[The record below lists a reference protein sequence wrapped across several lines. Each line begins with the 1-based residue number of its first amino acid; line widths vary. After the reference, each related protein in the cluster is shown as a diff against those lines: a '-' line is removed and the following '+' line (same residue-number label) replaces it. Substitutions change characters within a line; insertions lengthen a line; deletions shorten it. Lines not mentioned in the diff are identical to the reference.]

1 MHGSRYEKSI
11 HPFVVD
17 IIIVVVAAAAA
28 AVVVAAVVVVA
39 AAAAVTVTLFSSVG
53 FLKKKDDL
61 CLRSRLLCS
70 TLANSP

>member
-28 AVVVAAVVVVA
+28 AVVVAVVVVA